1 MSWSDV
7 RFFTFLFVCIFLFDG
22 TPDVWDKL
30 HEKVMGMEV
39 CK

>member
-7 RFFTFLFVCIFLFDG
+7 RLMMFIFTCIFLFDG

-30 HEKVMGMEV
+30 HEKVMSTEV